1 MSGLAAPRSRAALDR
16 TAFFED
22 GQRGNTA
29 VGEPV
34 GYAEVENLDKAFE
47 LSSAP
52 SMYAILAWSIS
63 PLRHSGTAWVRIHG
77 STSVSPG

>member
-1 MSGLAAPRSRAALDR
+1 
-16 TAFFED
+16 
-22 GQRGNTA
+22 
-29 VGEPV
+29 V

-63 PLRHSGTAWVRIHG
+63 PLRRSGTAWVRIHG